1 MKYLVNFFV
10 IIFFLLYL
18 NIANSNN
25 NIVYI
30 NMNQVF
36 NKSLAGKFINEGID
50 KIHKINISEFKQIEK
65 ELKNEEKLILSQK
78 NILSDAE
85 YQKKI
90 NLLKDKIKIYK
101 NKQKQKL
108 DDLNNKRVKA
118 KTELLTSLNSILSK
132 YSLEN
137 NISFILN
144 KENVVIA
151 KKDLD
156 ITTEII
162 KLLNDQIKKVELN

>member
-65 ELKNEEKLILSQK
+65 ELKNEEKLIL
-78 NILSDAE
+78 
-85 YQKKI
+85 
-90 NLLKDKIKIYK
+90 
-101 NKQKQKL
+101 L
-108 DDLNNKRVKA
+108 D
-118 KTELLTSLNSILSK
+118 
-132 YSLEN
+132 
-137 NISFILN
+137 
-144 KENVVIA
+144 
-151 KKDLD
+151 
-156 ITTEII
+156 
-162 KLLNDQIKKVELN
+162 